1 MSADKRAA
9 DQRTEAKKA
18 ADQRTEAKKAV
29 HVPATDDGS
38 VETKAADER
47 SADQRARDYR
57 AAGEPTVGSRA
68 ADSAGLARAAALAR
82 VPLGRTTAWTTRLA
96 FGAAGIGNLY
106 RPVTDEDAHHT
117 LAAAWDRGIRS
128 FDTAPHYGL
137 GLSERRLGAFLR
149 DRPRDTYTVSTK
161 VGRLLVPDPGATGDD
176 LAHGFAV
183 PAVYRR
189 AWDFGADG
197 IRRGLEASL
206 ERLGLDRVDI
216 VYLHDPDDH
225 ADQALREAYP
235 ALDRLRAEGVVRAIG
250 VGMNQTAIPT
260 RFVTETDIDVVLL
273 AGRYTLLDRSGLAEL
288 LPAARR
294 RGVSIVAGGVF
305 NSGLLADPRPGATY
319 DYAAA
324 PPATLARALR
334 LREICERHGVPLR
347 AAAARFPL
355 RHPAVAGVLLGLRS
369 AAEATDAA
377 DMLAHEI
384 PEALWDELGHEHR
397 IPGFVPSRDGW

>member
-1 MSADKRAA
+1 MSTDERTAEKRAA
-9 DQRTEAKKA
+9 EERA
-18 ADQRTEAKKAV
+18 ADERTPKERAADERAG
-29 HVPATDDGS
+29 ATR
-38 VETKAADER
+38 AADER
-47 SADQRARDYR
+47 SAD
-57 AAGEPTVGSRA
+57 PTR
-68 ADSAGLARAAALAR
+68 LTFPR

-106 RPVTDEDAHHT
+106 SAVTDEDAHRT
-117 LAAAWDRGIRS
+117 LTTAWDRGIRS

-161 VGRLLVPDPGATGDD
+161 IGRLLVPDPDATGDD
-176 LAHGFAV
+176 LANGFAV
-183 PAVYRR
+183 PATHRR
-189 AWDFGADG
+189 VWDFGADG

-235 ALDRLRAEGVVRAIG
+235 ALERLRTEGVVRAIG
-250 VGMNQTAIPT
+250 VGMNQTALPT

-273 AGRYTLLDRSGLAEL
+273 AGRYTLLDRSGLTEL
-288 LPAARR
+288 LPAAHR
-294 RGVSIVAGGVF
+294 RGVSVVAGGVF

-324 PPATLARALR
+324 PPETLARALR

-377 DMLAHEI
+377 DMLAREI
-384 PEALWDELGHEHR
+384 PEALWNELRTSGAGAN
-397 IPGFVPSRDGW
+397 P